1 MKLLKFTNMAPDFYP
16 SSRRINGS
24 ILEYVP
30 IGATKKM
37 GKKTSHVV
45 NFIVS
50 MALSRGSNHV
60 RGCLNSITKLNYRPM
75 RGQSLGPGKYPDTR
89 S

>member
-45 NFIVS
+45 ILLF
-50 MALSRGSNHV
+50 
-60 RGCLNSITKLNYRPM
+60 PWP
-75 RGQSLGPGKYPDTR
+75 LGYTQIINL
-89 S
+89 

>member
-1 MKLLKFTNMAPDFYP
+1 MAPDFYP

-30 IGATKKM
+30 IAATKKM
-37 GKKTSHVV
+37 GKKTNHVV

-50 MALSRGSNHV
+50 MALRLHSNH
-60 RGCLNSITKLNYRPM
+60 KLI
-75 RGQSLGPGKYPDTR
+75 KI
-89 S
+89 

>member
-1 MKLLKFTNMAPDFYP
+1 MELLKFTNMAQDFYP
-16 SSRRINGS
+16 SLRRTNGS
-24 ILEYVP
+24 ILKYVP

-50 MALSRGSNHV
+50 MALTLCR
-60 RGCLNSITKLNYRPM
+60 RA
-75 RGQSLGPGKYPDTR
+75 
-89 S
+89 

>member
-1 MKLLKFTNMAPDFYP
+1 MELLKFTNMAPDFYP
-16 SSRRINGS
+16 SSRRINGRDK
-24 ILEYVP
+24 LYCLP

-50 MALSRGSNHV
+50 MALTFMLCCG
-60 RGCLNSITKLNYRPM
+60 LNLGVDRIAQPMVVIT
-75 RGQSLGPGKYPDTR
+75 
-89 S
+89 

>member
-1 MKLLKFTNMAPDFYP
+1 MENLQINSLRSMELLKFTNMAPDFYP
-16 SSRRINGS
+16 FSRRINGS
-24 ILEYVP
+24 ILKYVP

-50 MALSRGSNHV
+50 MALTLWIFYN
-60 RGCLNSITKLNYRPM
+60 NSCHKP
-75 RGQSLGPGKYPDTR
+75 GPQE
-89 S
+89 

>member
-1 MKLLKFTNMAPDFYP
+1 MSDLHNCEKVCYSLVRVMKLLKFTNMAPDFYP

-50 MALSRGSNHV
+50 MALRLHSNH
-60 RGCLNSITKLNYRPM
+60 KLI
-75 RGQSLGPGKYPDTR
+75 KI
-89 S
+89 

>member
-1 MKLLKFTNMAPDFYP
+1 MSGYGHFRAMELLKFTNMAPDFYP

-50 MALSRGSNHV
+50 MALTFSF
-60 RGCLNSITKLNYRPM
+60 LLQFKQTLF
-75 RGQSLGPGKYPDTR
+75 SLVVKV
-89 S
+89 

>member
-1 MKLLKFTNMAPDFYP
+1 MKLKAFEPWDFRVMKLLKFTNMAPDFYP
-16 SSRRINGS
+16 YSRRINGS

-50 MALSRGSNHV
+50 MALIRIN
-60 RGCLNSITKLNYRPM
+60 IT
-75 RGQSLGPGKYPDTR
+75 
-89 S
+89 

>member
-30 IGATKKM
+30 IAATKKM
-37 GKKTSHVV
+37 GKKTNHVV

-50 MALSRGSNHV
+50 MALRLHSNY
-60 RGCLNSITKLNYRPM
+60 KLI
-75 RGQSLGPGKYPDTR
+75 KI
-89 S
+89 